1 MDRASFSK
9 EDNAEGEG
17 NIAVVDERKVEILTN
32 KNRKTMSNYNRRWA
46 AGLTT
51 AQRMKIIRE
60 QLKLFELAADPEKLA
75 EKRDREFLRAFGV
88 TDTD

>member
-1 MDRASFSK
+1 
-9 EDNAEGEG
+9 
-17 NIAVVDERKVEILTN
+17 
-32 KNRKTMSNYNRRWA
+32 MSNYNRRWA